1 MGRWTGRRI
10 LLLVRR
16 ACYTI
21 EGRYHRLVS
30 PRACMYLLMYV
41 LAPINMA
48 ATQLQQTSEK
58 KRGDRAPINPI
69 KGLPSLT

>member
-1 MGRWTGRRI
+1 
-10 LLLVRR
+10 
-16 ACYTI
+16 
-21 EGRYHRLVS
+21 
-30 PRACMYLLMYV
+30 
-41 LAPINMA
+41 MA